1 MVNPSSENGRL
12 MRRAALAAVVVA
24 SGLVVL
30 KAGAWAHTGSVA
42 LLGSLVDSL
51 LDLVASSLNMFA
63 VRHALAPADREHRF
77 GHGKAEAVAGLAQA
91 AIIAGSA
98 AFLAFE
104 AISRL
109 IEPRPVN
116 HGVSG
121 IAVMG
126 LSIVATFGLVV
137 YQRWVIRRTRSL
149 AITADSVHYTGDLLV
164 NASVIVA
171 LVLAEQF
178 GLPAADPVFALGI
191 AAFIAYNAWTI
202 WRGAMDMIM
211 DSELPDADRA
221 RIRDI
226 VLGHDAV
233 EDMHDLRTRAAG
245 GTAFIQFHIELDP
258 CLTLQRTHDISDEVE
273 AAVAAAFPQADIIIH
288 ADPQGI
294 FEAKRD
300 YEIGQ
305 N

>member
-1 MVNPSSENGRL
+1 
-12 MRRAALAAVVVA
+12 
-24 SGLVVL
+24 
-30 KAGAWAHTGSVA
+30 
-42 LLGSLVDSL
+42 
-51 LDLVASSLNMFA
+51 
-63 VRHALAPADREHRF
+63 
-77 GHGKAEAVAGLAQA
+77 
-91 AIIAGSA
+91 
-98 AFLAFE
+98 
-104 AISRL
+104 
-109 IEPRPVN
+109 
-116 HGVSG
+116 
-121 IAVMG
+121 
-126 LSIVATFGLVV
+126 
-137 YQRWVIRRTRSL
+137 
-149 AITADSVHYTGDLLV
+149 
-164 NASVIVA
+164 
-171 LVLAEQF
+171 
-178 GLPAADPVFALGI
+178 
-191 AAFIAYNAWTI
+191 
-202 WRGAMDMIM
+202 M